1 MAARTPADIARDTLK
16 LLATRRLAPT
26 PANYQAVYEEV
37 AGLLPQVSFPL
48 APLRR
53 IATGAAHP
61 NPGSKTFSPRFLTTV
76 EAQDW
81 TALQA
86 VIADYAQLDLG
97 IAPKAPALQRAPP
110 QSPR

>member
-53 IATGAAHP
+53 IATVLPTA
-61 NPGSKTFSPRFLTTV
+61 NPGSN
-76 EAQDW
+76 
-81 TALQA
+81 
-86 VIADYAQLDLG
+86 G
-97 IAPKAPALQRAPP
+97 
-110 QSPR
+110 